1 MTEITVRYVGGPTA
15 LLEIGPWRLLTDPTF
30 DPAGGRYFFGWG
42 TASRKLQ
49 APAIAFEALEPVHA
63 VLLSHDHHG
72 DNLDPA
78 GRALLPRM
86 GTVITTVPGARRLGG
101 ADRAGGD
108 VRGLDPG
115 QSTVL
120 TAEARAP
127 LQITATPCRHGPPGS
142 APIVGAVIGFDLG
155 WEGQRHGTL
164 WISGDTV
171 LFDGLRAAVREMR
184 VSVAVLHLGGVT
196 FPWLSGRLRYTMN
209 AAEAIDLCRELQPET
224 ILPLHFEGWRHFREP
239 RDEAVMQLAASPFS
253 ARVRWPA
260 AGEAMTLEV

>member
-1 MTEITVRYVGGPTA
+1 MSEITVRYVGGPTA
-15 LLEIGPWRLLTDPTF
+15 LIEIGPWRLLTDPTF

-49 APAIAFEALEPVHA
+49 GPAIAFAALEPIDA

-86 GTVITTVPGARRLGG
+86 GTVVTTVPGAGRLG
-101 ADRAGGD
+101 ADA
-108 VRGLDPG
+108 RGLAAG

-120 TAEARAP
+120 SAP
-127 LQITATPCRHGPPGS
+127 GRPDLRITATPCRHGPPGS
-142 APIVGAVIGFDLG
+142 RPIVGEVIGFELA

-171 LFDGLRAAVREMR
+171 LYPALRDAVGRMQ

-196 FPWLSGRLRYTMN
+196 FPWLSGPLRYTLN
-209 AAEAIDLCRELQPET
+209 ARDAVELCRLLQPRR
-224 ILPLHFEGWRHFREP
+224 IVPLHFEGWRHFRQG
-239 RDEAVMQLAASPFS
+239 RAEATAALAASPF
-253 ARVRWPA
+253 ADQVRWPV
-260 AGEAMTLEV
+260 AGERLTLEV